1 VDRVQET
8 FLKRGND
15 MSSTTKKDQAQDYID
30 RGKEAVGNATERVKE
45 EAGNVIDKVK
55 DTASQAGQSIG
66 TFASKVGEKAEDATA
81 SVGKGMENLGK
92 KVREKGPESGFF
104 GKATEGVAGALET
117 SGKYLED
124 KNLSG
129 MAGDLASMIKR
140 NPIPA
145 MLVGIGLGFLLAKTM
160 RS

>member
-1 VDRVQET
+1 M
-8 FLKRGND
+8 KRNKY
-15 MSSTTKKDQAQDYID
+15 MSTQTKKDQVQDTLE
-30 RGKEAVGNATERVKE
+30 RGKEAVGNAVERGKE
-45 EAGNVIDKVK
+45 EASSMLDKAK

-66 TFASKVGEKAEDATA
+66 NFASKVGEKAEDATA

-104 GKATEGVAGALET
+104 GKATEGVAGALES

-129 MAGDLASMIKR
+129 MASDLASMIKR

>member
-1 VDRVQET
+1 M
-8 FLKRGND
+8 KREKK
-15 MSSTTKKDQAQDYID
+15 MSSTAKKDQFQDHIE

-45 EAGNVIDKVK
+45 EAGSMMDKVK

-66 TFASKVGEKAEDATA
+66 NVASKVGEKAEDAT
-81 SVGKGMENLGK
+81 SSIGSGMQNLGK
-92 KVREKGPESGFF
+92 KVRDKGPESGFL
-104 GKATEGVAGALET
+104 GKATEGVAGALE
-117 SGKYLED
+117 SGGKYLED

-129 MAGDLASMIKR
+129 MADDIASMIKR

-145 MLVGIGLGFLLAKTM
+145 VLVGIGLGFLLAKTL